1 MKTCAVMQPY
11 LFPYI
16 GYYQL
21 VYASDVFVIYDDV
34 TFIKQSYINR
44 NSILVNE
51 KAQRFTLPVP
61 GSSSNTVIQ
70 ELSYVGDRKIL
81 KTIQQAY
88 RKAPFYNDVIELIV
102 SVFESE
108 ERNVAKLNEKSLQL
122 VFEYLGLDKKFVFA
136 SELDYEREA
145 DRADRLINLSKMFNC
160 DHYIN
165 SPGGKELY
173 DKKYFGEQ
181 GVQLNFIESQ
191 ITPYQQFSSEF
202 VPYLSMIDILMN
214 CSKEQIIRMFSNF
227 RLT

>member
-21 VYASDVFVIYDDV
+21 VYAADVFIIYDDV

-44 NSILVNE
+44 NSILVNDN
-51 KAQRFTLPVP
+51 AQRFTLAIP
-61 GSSSNTVIQ
+61 GSSSNTLIQ
-70 ELSYVGDRKIL
+70 DLSYAVDKKIL

-88 RKAPFYNDVIELIV
+88 RKAPFYNDVIGLIS
-102 SVFESE
+102 SVFDSDD
-108 ERNVAKLNEKSLQL
+108 RSVAKLNEKSLLL
-122 VFEYLGLDKKFVFA
+122 VFEYLGIEKQFYFA
-136 SELDYEREA
+136 SELNYDREA
-145 DRADRLINLSKMFNC
+145 DRANRLINLSKMFKC

-165 SPGGKELY
+165 SLGGKELY
-173 DKKYFGEQ
+173 DKKYFSEQ

-191 ITPYQQFSSEF
+191 ITPYKHLSNEF

-214 CSKEQIIRMFSNF
+214 CDKEQIIKMLGNYD
-227 RLT
+227 LT